1 MLTEYIDEALRRTRY
16 ELIEDEEPPLLKGG
30 AGAAGRVG
38 VRPDVGRLPAEAEG
52 GRRRLDTRQRET
64 IARPSATGQRRDHG
78 EGEREANETHTRN
91 IGRRGNPLGMLARTG
106 SHCSNRNRQR

>member
-16 ELIEDEEPPLLKGG
+16 ELIEDEEPPLLRGG

-38 VRPDVGRLPAEAEG
+38 VRPDVGRLPAGAEG
-52 GRRRLDTRQRET
+52 SRRRLDTRQRET

-78 EGEREANETHTRN
+78 EGERER
-91 IGRRGNPLGMLARTG
+91 
-106 SHCSNRNRQR
+106 SK